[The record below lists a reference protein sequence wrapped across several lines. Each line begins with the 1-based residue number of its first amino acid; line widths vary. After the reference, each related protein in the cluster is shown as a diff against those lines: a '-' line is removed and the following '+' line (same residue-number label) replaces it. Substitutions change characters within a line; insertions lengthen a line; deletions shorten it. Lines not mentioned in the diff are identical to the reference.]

1 MLLNGC
7 LQLFIEISFD
17 KKKKIIFGP
26 IYRHPHMLINDF
38 CDTFLIECLNKIAL
52 FDNTCILMGDFNI
65 DLLKSHANGVTSK
78 FLKVMTSCFF
88 CSLYSAT

>member
-1 MLLNGC
+1 
-7 LQLFIEISFD
+7 
-17 KKKKIIFGP
+17 
-26 IYRHPHMLINDF
+26 MLINDF